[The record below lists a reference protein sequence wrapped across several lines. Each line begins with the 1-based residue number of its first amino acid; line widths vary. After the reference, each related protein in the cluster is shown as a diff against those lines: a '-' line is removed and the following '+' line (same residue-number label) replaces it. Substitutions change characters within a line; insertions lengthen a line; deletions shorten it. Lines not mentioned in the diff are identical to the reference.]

1 MPTPNGDLKEIR
13 PTGSYVLGVANAEPH
28 TEGSGDQESNRLFQQ
43 SKCRKR
49 RGREG
54 GDQKSGE
61 RRGFLIDWRS
71 SRRR

>member
-13 PTGSYVLGVANAEPH
+13 PTESYVLDVANAEPH
-28 TEGSGDQESNRLFQQ
+28 TEGAGDQESNRLFQQ

-54 GDQKSGE
+54 GGPSGE
-61 RRGFLIDWRS
+61 RRGFLIEWRS